1 MEIVKLPCVLV
12 LACSDT
18 MLQLFGSK
26 SFGSN
31 LRRIDALN
39 VAVKDFIA
47 QLKDSPT
54 TRKMVDIA
62 IVQVSGMYARVAQDW
77 TVAKDFEYQPLLST
91 QPLSPLAD
99 GFILAANLC
108 KQRKEYYLNNGID
121 YYSPQIIL
129 ITDRLPTD
137 DEDWENAVHLV
148 KEIKKRKQCKVLG
161 VIVDGCSAEKETT
174 ERLSQLCTYPD
185 EVMLLSSARYDLS
198 SFLSSYIECIEA
210 DLELSSYD
218 NDNVEIVFEED
229 KQFDIKKF

>member
-18 MLQLFGSK
+18 MLQPFGNK

-39 VAVKDFIA
+39 IAVKDFIA

-54 TRKMVDIA
+54 TRKRVDIA
-62 IVQVSGMYARVAQDW
+62 IVQVSGMYARVTQDW
-77 TVAKDFEYQPLLST
+77 TVAKDFDYQPLSVSGYT
-91 QPLSPLAD
+91 PLYGGFKLAVD
-99 GFILAANLC
+99 LC

-129 ITDRLPTD
+129 ITDILPTD
-137 DEDWENAVHLV
+137 DEDWENAVHLA
-148 KEIKKRKQCKVLG
+148 KEIRKNKPCRVFG
-161 VIVDGCSAEKETT
+161 AIVDDCSAEKETA

-185 EVMLLSSARYDLS
+185 EVMLLSSARYD
-198 SFLSSYIECIEA
+198 LSSYIECIEA